1 MIPWKQPI
9 TAIVVALCLVWS
21 TGANAGGKKLLPAVE
36 PGEDGL
42 YHHSWYLES
51 FLDLR
56 DDLAESTKAGKR
68 LVIIW
73 EQRGCPYC
81 REMNVV
87 NLRRPEIVNYLKK
100 NFNVIQLN
108 LWGAREVTDFD
119 GEKLPEAKFARKYGV
134 QFTPTIIFFPET
146 MKDIKGKHVRDR
158 EAFRLF
164 GYWKPF
170 HFLNS
175 FVYVKTNG
183 YKTQPNF
190 QRWLSAYATKLR
202 EQGIE
207 VKLWE

>member
-1 MIPWKQPI
+1 MIAWKHPL
-9 TAIVVALCLVWS
+9 TAIVVAVCLVWS
-21 TGANAGGKKLLPAVE
+21 AGAEANSKKLLPEVT

-42 YHHSWYLES
+42 YQHDWYLES

-56 DDLAESTKAGKR
+56 DDLAESAKAGKR

-87 NLRRPEIVNYLKK
+87 NLRRHEIVDYLKK
-100 NFNVIQLN
+100 NFNVIQMD
-108 LWGAREVTDFD
+108 LWGSREVTDFD
-119 GEKLPEAKFARKYGV
+119 GEKLPEKKFARKYHV
-134 QFTPTIIFFPET
+134 QFTPTIIFFPES
-146 MKDIKGKHVRDR
+146 MKDIKGKDVRDR
-158 EAFRLF
+158 EVFRLF

-190 QRWLSAYATKLR
+190 QRWLSAYADKLR